1 MLRALSTVVDD
12 RTAIRQLGNHIG
24 KHVVFGYD
32 RYLVP
37 ELDEYVRVLSKYGIA
52 IPAVSQDEPH
62 YLTSAQRVC
71 ERVRGR
77 TDHVGVLICATGMGM
92 SIAANKFRGIYA
104 ARCLSAADAELAR
117 TINNANVICL
127 AVRSGLPTNEQIID
141 AFMTTS
147 FEGRKLDQLEYITCM
162 ELESDPAPRYLS
174 RSARTS

>member
-1 MLRALSTVVDD
+1 MVDD
-12 RTAIRQLGNHIG
+12 QTAIRQLGSHLG

-32 RYLVP
+32 RYLIP

-52 IPAVSQDEPH
+52 IPAVNQDEPH

-104 ARCLSAADAELAR
+104 ARCISVEDAELAR
-117 TINNANVICL
+117 TINNVNVLCL
-127 AVRSGLPTNEQIID
+127 AVKSGLVANEPILS
-141 AFMTTS
+141 AFMRTPY
-147 FEGRKLDQLEYITCM
+147 EGRKLDQLEYITCM